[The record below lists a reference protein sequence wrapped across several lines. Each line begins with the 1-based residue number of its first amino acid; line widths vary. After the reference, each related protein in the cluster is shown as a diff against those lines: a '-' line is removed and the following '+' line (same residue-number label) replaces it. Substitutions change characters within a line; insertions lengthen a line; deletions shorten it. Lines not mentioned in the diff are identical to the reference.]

1 MIRSINGRTPRIA
14 ESAFISETAY
24 IVGDV
29 EIGEQSSVW
38 PGAVIRADFGGI
50 KIGSRVAIEDN
61 CCLHAL
67 DPMVIGDE
75 VIVGH
80 GAVLHCKSIGNKVL
94 IGMNAVVL
102 DSAEIGDFCII
113 GAGSVVTE
121 GMKIPYGSFV
131 IGVPAEIKG
140 PVGEKRLERWKAG
153 RSEVMPNLAR
163 QYKEQGL

>member
-1 MIRSINGRTPRIA
+1 LIRSINGRTPKIA

-24 IVGDV
+24 VIGDV

-61 CCLHAL
+61 CCVHAEG
-67 DPMVIGDE
+67 PMEIGNE

-80 GAVLHCKSIGNKVL
+80 GAVLHCKSIGSKVL
-94 IGMNAVVL
+94 IGMNAVLL
-102 DSAEIGDFCII
+102 DSSEIGDFCIV

-121 GMKIPYGSFV
+121 
-131 IGVPAEIKG
+131 A
-140 PVGEKRLERWKAG
+140 
-153 RSEVMPNLAR
+153 
-163 QYKEQGL
+163 